1 MKAHNDNNNHPGSQN
16 EMLSWLLLQVI
27 QLVKHR
33 LHGVAEE
40 YDLSVMQL
48 SAFMVLTP
56 DTMVPM
62 SSLSHQLACDAS
74 SITGIVDRL
83 EARGLAERR
92 DNPADRRLKLVALT
106 QTGAALQQKIT
117 IEVTALEEARLRPI
131 LSPSEQQE
139 LKRLLK
145 KILAQ

>member
-1 MKAHNDNNNHPGSQN
+1 MKEHNNNDGAN
-16 EMLSWLLLQVI
+16 EMISWLLLQVI
-27 QLVKHR
+27 QLIKHR

-40 YDLSVMQL
+40 HDLSIMQL
-48 SAFMVLTP
+48 SALMMLEP

-62 SSLSHQLACDAS
+62 SKLSQQLACDAS

-83 EARGLAERR
+83 EAHGLVERR
-92 DNPADRRLKLVALT
+92 DNPADRRLKMVALT
-106 QTGAALQQKIT
+106 KAGATLKHKITSEVAAL
-117 IEVTALEEARLRPI
+117 EDARLQPV
-131 LSPSEQQE
+131 LSPNEQRE